1 MKQIKWNEGWQFWP
15 DGDAFALVWSV
26 PESAR
31 SVTLPHDAMIETPAD
46 PMSPNK
52 GNTGYRSGGNYTY
65 RKLLRLEKAELARRH
80 VLKLE
85 GVYCRAMV
93 YVNEQLAGSEAN
105 GYTGF
110 YVDLTPWLHAG
121 DNEIRVQVKNAG
133 MSNSRWY
140 SGSGIYRDVYLLSSE
155 TVYLRPEGVRV
166 STETADADW
175 AVLRVETEIVNE
187 SGSARKLCLSNRI
200 LDQKGEEVGA
210 EESPFFLKAGEKRT
224 LRQRILV
231 PKPALW
237 SVESPSLYRV
247 ESRLTENGETID
259 TAEDRFGIRSLSMD
273 AARGLRLNGRS
284 VKLRGACIHHDSGIL
299 GAATYEDAHR
309 RQIRLLKEAGF
320 NAIRMSHHPAAPA
333 LLRVCDELGM
343 LVMDEFSDMWQR
355 SKCDLDYSLDFDRS
369 WENDVRL
376 MVRKDF
382 NHPSV
387 VLYSVGNEIPEI
399 GTDAGSVTCAK
410 IAGLLKTLDPGR
422 YTTAGIN
429 GVFAAGDRMGEI
441 LEDLS
446 REMRESGEI
455 EGNVND
461 FMSVMDSKMDQIV
474 CHRAISERL
483 EKACASLDVAGYNY
497 MTARYEPDSRRYP
510 NRVMVGSETY
520 PAEIARNWELV
531 EKLPALI
538 GDFTWTGWDYIGEAG
553 IGIPAYRPG
562 EGSFGAQYPC
572 QLAYCGDRDLTG
584 FRRPL
589 SYFREIA
596 FGLRQEPYLAVQ
608 NPYHYGEQLLK
619 TAWILSDADAAWDW
633 PGCEGKGAV
642 VEVYAPGDEAELLL
656 NGRSLGRKPLE
667 RCRALF
673 DTVYEPGSLEAVAY
687 RDGLELGR
695 FALHT
700 PGPERVLRL
709 EKDYEGEELVF
720 LTASITDGEGS
731 IVISADE
738 LLTAQA
744 EGAQLLG
751 FGSGDPKP
759 LLSYNE
765 GKCKTWKGRAQLIL
779 KKTGPGPIRVALS
792 AESGETAELSIEIQE
807 QAASAC

>member
-46 PMSPNK
+46 PASPNG

-65 RKLLRLEKAELARRH
+65 RKLLRLEEAALAQKR

-85 GVYCRAMV
+85 GVYCHAMV

-105 GYTGF
+105 GYTTF
-110 YVDLTPWLHAG
+110 YVDLTPWLRAG

-140 SGSGIYRDVYLLSSE
+140 SGSGIYRDVYLLSSA
-155 TVYLRPEGVRV
+155 TVHIEPDGVQV
-166 STETADADW
+166 STESADEAY
-175 AVLRVETEIVNE
+175 AVLSVRTTVVNE
-187 SGSARKLCLSNRI
+187 TGRAKNLRLQSIVRGPEGGEDGS
-200 LDQKGEEVGA
+200 
-210 EESPFFLKAGEKRT
+210 EESPFFLKAGERRT
-224 LRQRILV
+224 LSQRILIQ
-231 PKPALW
+231 KPALW
-237 SVESPSLYRV
+237 SEDSPALYRV
-247 ESRLTENGETID
+247 ESRLTEGGETLD
-259 TAEDRFGIRSLSMD
+259 AACDRFGVRTLSLD

-299 GAATYEDAHR
+299 GAATYEDFHR

-333 LLRVCDELGM
+333 LLRACDELGM

-355 SKCDLDYSLDFDRS
+355 SKCDLDYALDFDKS
-369 WENDVRL
+369 WETDVRL
-376 MVRKDF
+376 MVKKDF

-387 VLYSVGNEIPEI
+387 ILYSVGNEIPEI
-399 GTDAGSVTCAK
+399 GTDAGSEICAK
-410 IAGLLKTLDPGR
+410 IAGLFKALDPGR

-441 LEDLS
+441 LEELS
-446 REMRESGEI
+446 REMRVAGEI

-461 FMSVMDSKMDQIV
+461 FMSVMDTKMDQIV
-474 CHRAISERL
+474 CSRPISERL
-483 EKACASLDVAGYNY
+483 EKACAPLDVAGYNY
-497 MTARYEPDSRRYP
+497 MTARYEPDSRHYP

-520 PAEIARNWELV
+520 PGEIARNWELV

-562 EGSFGAQYPC
+562 EGCFGAAYPC

-589 SYFREIA
+589 SYYREIA
-596 FGLRQEPYLAVQ
+596 FGLRQQPYIAVQ
-608 NPYHYGEQLLK
+608 NPCHYGEKLIK

-633 PGCEGKGAV
+633 PGCEGRGAV
-642 VEVYAPGDEAELLL
+642 AEVYAPGDEAELLL
-656 NGRSLGRKPLE
+656 NGRSLGRRPLE

-673 DTVYEPGSLEAVAY
+673 DTAYEPGTLEAIAY
-687 RDGLELGR
+687 RDGIELGR
-695 FALHT
+695 YTLRT
-700 PGPERVLRL
+700 PGPERQLRL
-709 EKDYEGEELVF
+709 EKEEEGGELLF
-720 LTASITDGEGS
+720 LTAAITDAAGAA
-731 IVISADE
+731 VISADE
-738 LLTAQA
+738 WLHAEA

-759 LLSYNE
+759 LSNYNE
-765 GKCKTWKGRAQLIL
+765 GRTKSWKGRAQLIL
-779 KKTGPGPIRVALS
+779 RKNGAGTIRVRLRSDSGLS
-792 AESGETAELSIEIQE
+792 AAWE
-807 QAASAC
+807 QS

>member
-1 MKQIKWNEGWQFWP
+1 
-15 DGDAFALVWSV
+15 
-26 PESAR
+26 
-31 SVTLPHDAMIETPAD
+31 
-46 PMSPNK
+46 
-52 GNTGYRSGGNYTY
+52 
-65 RKLLRLEKAELARRH
+65 
-80 VLKLE
+80 
-85 GVYCRAMV
+85 
-93 YVNEQLAGSEAN
+93 
-105 GYTGF
+105 
-110 YVDLTPWLHAG
+110 
-121 DNEIRVQVKNAG
+121 
-133 MSNSRWY
+133 
-140 SGSGIYRDVYLLSSE
+140 
-155 TVYLRPEGVRV
+155 
-166 STETADADW
+166 
-175 AVLRVETEIVNE
+175 
-187 SGSARKLCLSNRI
+187 
-200 LDQKGEEVGA
+200 
-210 EESPFFLKAGEKRT
+210 
-224 LRQRILV
+224 
-231 PKPALW
+231 
-237 SVESPSLYRV
+237 
-247 ESRLTENGETID
+247 
-259 TAEDRFGIRSLSMD
+259 
-273 AARGLRLNGRS
+273 
-284 VKLRGACIHHDSGIL
+284 
-299 GAATYEDAHR
+299 
-309 RQIRLLKEAGF
+309 
-320 NAIRMSHHPAAPA
+320 
-333 LLRVCDELGM
+333 
-343 LVMDEFSDMWQR
+343 
-355 SKCDLDYSLDFDRS
+355 
-369 WENDVRL
+369 
-376 MVRKDF
+376 
-382 NHPSV
+382 
-387 VLYSVGNEIPEI
+387 
-399 GTDAGSVTCAK
+399 
-410 IAGLLKTLDPGR
+410 
-422 YTTAGIN
+422 
-429 GVFAAGDRMGEI
+429 MGEI
-441 LEDLS
+441 LEELS
-446 REMRESGEI
+446 REMRVAGEI

-483 EKACASLDVAGYNY
+483 EKACAPLDVAGYNY

-596 FGLRQEPYLAVQ
+596 FGLRQQPYIAVQ
-608 NPYHYGEQLLK
+608 NPYHYGEQLIK

-633 PGCEGKGAV
+633 PGCEGKCAV

-759 LLSYNE
+759 LLNYNE

>member
-1 MKQIKWNEGWQFWP
+1 MKQKLWNEGWQFWP

-26 PESAR
+26 PENAR
-31 SVTLPHDAMIETPAD
+31 NVTLPHDAMIESPAD

-65 RKLLRLEKAELARRH
+65 RKILHLEKTELARRH

-105 GYTGF
+105 GYTTF

-133 MSNSRWY
+133 MTNSRWY

-155 TVYLRPEGVRV
+155 MVCIEPDSVQV
-166 STETADADW
+166 STEAADEDY
-175 AVLRVETEIVNE
+175 AVLSVRTTVVNE
-187 SGSARKLCLSNRI
+187 TGLPKNLRLLSIIRGPEG
-200 LDQKGEEVGA
+200 GEDGK
-210 EESPFFLKAGEKRT
+210 EESPFFLKAGERRT
-224 LRQRILV
+224 LSQRILV
-231 PKPALW
+231 QKPALW
-237 SVESPSLYRV
+237 SEDSPALYQV
-247 ESRLTENGETID
+247 ESRLNEGGETLD
-259 TAEDRFGIRSLSMD
+259 TAQDRFGIRTLSLD

-343 LVMDEFSDMWQR
+343 LVMEEFSDMWQR
-355 SKCDLDYSLDFDRS
+355 SKCDLDYALDFDKA
-369 WENDVRL
+369 WESDVRL
-376 MVRKDF
+376 MVKKDF

-387 VLYSVGNEIPEI
+387 ILYSVGNEIPEI
-399 GTDAGSVTCAK
+399 GTDAGSETCAK
-410 IAGLLKTLDPGR
+410 IAGLLKALDPGR

-441 LEDLS
+441 LDEVS
-446 REMRESGEI
+446 RDMRAAGEI

-461 FMSVMDSKMDQIV
+461 FMSVMDKKMDQIV
-474 CHRAISERL
+474 CSRPISERL
-483 EKACASLDVAGYNY
+483 EKACAPLDVAGYNY

-520 PAEIARNWELV
+520 PGEIVRNWELV

-562 EGSFGAQYPC
+562 EGSFGALYPC

-589 SYFREIA
+589 SYFRQIA
-596 FGLRQEPYLAVQ
+596 FGLRQQPYLAVQ
-608 NPYHYGEQLLK
+608 NPYHYGEQLIK
-619 TAWILSDADAAWDW
+619 TAWILSDADATWDW

-656 NGRSLGRKPLE
+656 NGRSLGRRPLE
-667 RCRALF
+667 GCRALF

-687 RDGLELGR
+687 RDGHELGR

-720 LTASITDGEGS
+720 LTAAITDAEGET
-731 IVISADE
+731 VISADE
-738 LLTAQA
+738 LLLAEV
-744 EGAQLLG
+744 EGAELLG

-759 LLSYNE
+759 ALNYNE
-765 GKCKTWKGRAQLIL
+765 GKARTWKGRAQLIL
-779 KKTGPGPIRVALS
+779 KRTGAGKIRVS
-792 AESGETAELSIEIQE
+792 VSSEDGKTAQI
-807 QAASAC
+807 AF

>member
-1 MKQIKWNEGWQFWP
+1 MKQSKWNEGWQFWP

-31 SVTLPHDAMIETPAD
+31 SVTLPHDAMIESPAD
-46 PMSPNK
+46 SMSPNK

-110 YVDLTPWLHAG
+110 YVDLTPWLRAG

-140 SGSGIYRDVYLLSSE
+140 SGSGLYRDVYLLRSE
-155 TVYLRPEGVRV
+155 MVYLEPEGVRV
-166 STETADADW
+166 STESADADW
-175 AVLRVETEIVNE
+175 AVLRVETEVVNE
-187 SGSARKLCLSNRI
+187 SSRARELRLFSTLR
-200 LDQKGEEVGA
+200 DPKGEAVGA
-210 EESPFFLKAGEKRT
+210 EESPFFLKAGEKRA
-224 LRQRILV
+224 LHQRILV

-259 TAEDRFGIRSLSMD
+259 TAEDCFGIRTLSLD

-284 VKLRGACIHHDSGIL
+284 VKLRGACIHHDSGLL

-355 SKCDLDYSLDFDRS
+355 SKCDLDYALDFDRS
-369 WENDVRL
+369 WETDVRL

-387 VLYSVGNEIPEI
+387 ILYSVGNEIPEI
-399 GTDAGSVTCAK
+399 GTDAGSETCAK

-441 LEDLS
+441 LDDLS

-483 EKACASLDVAGYNY
+483 EKACAPLDVAGYNY

-596 FGLRQEPYLAVQ
+596 FGLRQQPYLAVQ

-656 NGRSLGRKPLE
+656 NGRSLGRKHLE

-673 DTVYEPGSLEAVAY
+673 DTVYEPGRLEAVAY

-759 LLSYNE
+759 LLNYNE

-779 KKTGPGPIRVALS
+779 RKTGPGPIRVALS